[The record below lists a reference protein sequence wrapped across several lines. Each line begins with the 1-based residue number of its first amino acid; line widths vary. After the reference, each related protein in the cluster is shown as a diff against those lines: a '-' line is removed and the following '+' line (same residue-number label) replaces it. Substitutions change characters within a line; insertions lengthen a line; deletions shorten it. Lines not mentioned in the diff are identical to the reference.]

1 MSRAIRSKFRI
12 VGAFVLMFTMIF
24 AMAVS
29 VKAAGPGRPTN
40 STITISYPDQETG
53 ADFSKEKYAYTTG
66 NKVTIKNTSP
76 IRLKLDIT
84 ISAIQTKIYPDSKM
98 EQFGIYYYSSK
109 LERV

>member
-76 IRLKLDIT
+76 IRLK
-84 ISAIQTKIYPDSKM
+84 QRK
-98 EQFGIYYYSSK
+98 YSTDNGFPVLLFRGHIDPYLCNQS
-109 LERV
+109 RCD